1 MSLEL
6 TQKLF
11 NKGGQIVV
19 SSRVVANDFNK
30 RSADVLEKIDN
41 LKVDLSSTDF
51 SALFIESQYNGQ
63 IVVSSRV
70 VANDFNK
77 RSADVLEK
85 IDNLKVDLSSTDFSA
100 LFIESQYKAS
110 NGKMNKEYLLTRDG
124 FSLIVMGFT
133 GGEALQWKLKYI
145 EAFNK
150 MEEIIKNNIPQI
162 SKISKRQEL
171 ILNIVD
177 SKNQF
182 EMASAIKEL
191 EEYTHQVAHHEGAKS
206 ICDDSVITRP
216 VVAKYIRECYG
227 EELKELG
234 VPLYDSILNREFS
247 SFLESKGYITPTRFP
262 KKNGDGLEEK
272 VHFQPLQ
279 PFLDYFVE
287 ILNREFSSFLESKGY
302 ITPTRFPKKNGDGLE
317 EKVHFQP
324 LQPFLDYF
332 VENSMAIVKDLND
345 GRGKII
351 FNYTKNIEEYITSKE
366 FYDEFMKY
374 IEKIYT
380 NEEEEIISLL

>member
-6 TQKLF
+6 AQKLF
-11 NKGGQIVV
+11 NK
-19 SSRVVANDFNK
+19 D
-30 RSADVLEKIDN
+30 
-41 LKVDLSSTDF
+41 
-51 SALFIESQYNGQ
+51 GQ

-133 GGEALQWKLKYI
+133 GREALQWKLKYI

-150 MEEIIKNNIPQI
+150 MEEIIKNNIPQ
-162 SKISKRQEL
+162 ISKRQEL

-191 EEYTHQVAHHEGAKS
+191 EEYTHQIAHHEGAKS

-234 VPLYDSILNREFS
+234 VPLYDLILNREFS
-247 SFLESKGYITPTRFP
+247 SFLETKGYIAPTRFP
-262 KKNGDGLEEK
+262 KKNGE
-272 VHFQPLQ
+272 
-279 PFLDYFVE
+279 
-287 ILNREFSSFLESKGY
+287 
-302 ITPTRFPKKNGDGLE
+302 GLE

-345 GRGKII
+345 GRGKIV

-380 NEEEEIISLL
+380 NEEEEIISLF

>member
-6 TQKLF
+6 AQKLF
-11 NKGGQIVV
+11 NK
-19 SSRVVANDFNK
+19 D
-30 RSADVLEKIDN
+30 
-41 LKVDLSSTDF
+41 
-51 SALFIESQYNGQ
+51 GQ

-133 GGEALQWKLKYI
+133 GREALQWKLKYI

-162 SKISKRQEL
+162 SKRQEL

-191 EEYTHQVAHHEGAKS
+191 EKYTHQVAHHEGAKS
-206 ICDDSVITRP
+206 ICDDSIITRS
-216 VVAKYIRECYG
+216 VVANYIRENYR

-234 VPLYDSILNREFS
+234 VPLYDL
-247 SFLESKGYITPTRFP
+247 
-262 KKNGDGLEEK
+262 
-272 VHFQPLQ
+272 
-279 PFLDYFVE
+279 

-345 GRGKII
+345 GRGKIV

>member
-19 SSRVVANDFNK
+19 SSRTIADDFSK
-30 RSADVLEKIDN
+30 RHADVIRAIEEYL
-41 LKVDLSSTDF
+41 TDAEVR
-51 SALFIESQYNGQ
+51 SLNCLIESSY
-63 IVVSSRV
+63 
-70 VANDFNK
+70 
-77 RSADVLEK
+77 
-85 IDNLKVDLSSTDFSA
+85 IDSKGETR
-100 LFIESQYKAS
+100 
-110 NGKMNKEYLLTRDG
+110 KEYLITRDG
-124 FSLIVMGFT
+124 FSLLIMGFK
-133 GGEALQWKLKYI
+133 GKEALQWKLKYI

-150 MEEIIKNNIPQI
+150 MEEIIKNSVPQ
-162 SKISKRQEL
+162 ISKRQEL

-191 EEYTHQVAHHEGAKS
+191 EEYTHQIAHHEGAKS
-206 ICDDSVITRP
+206 ICDDSIITRP

-234 VPLYDSILNREFS
+234 VPLYDLILNREFS
-247 SFLESKGYITPTRFP
+247 SFLETKGYIAPTRFP
-262 KKNGDGLEEK
+262 KKNGE
-272 VHFQPLQ
+272 
-279 PFLDYFVE
+279 
-287 ILNREFSSFLESKGY
+287 
-302 ITPTRFPKKNGDGLE
+302 GLE

>member
-19 SSRVVANDFNK
+19 SSRAIADDFGK
-30 RSADVLEKIDN
+30 RHADVIRAIEEYLTNAEVRSLN
-41 LKVDLSSTDF
+41 Y
-51 SALFIESQYNGQ
+51 FIESSY
-63 IVVSSRV
+63 
-70 VANDFNK
+70 
-77 RSADVLEK
+77 
-85 IDNLKVDLSSTDFSA
+85 IDSKGEVR
-100 LFIESQYKAS
+100 
-110 NGKMNKEYLLTRDG
+110 KEYLITRDG
-124 FSLIVMGFT
+124 FSLLVMGFK
-133 GGEALQWKLKYI
+133 GKEALQWKLKYI
-145 EAFNK
+145 EAFNE
-150 MEEIIKNNIPQI
+150 MEEIIKNSVPQ
-162 SKISKRQEL
+162 ISKRQEL

-191 EEYTHQVAHHEGAKS
+191 EEYTHQIAHHEGAKS
-206 ICDDSVITRP
+206 ICDDSIITRP

-234 VPLYDSILNREFS
+234 VPLYDLILNREFS
-247 SFLESKGYITPTRFP
+247 SFLETKGYIAPTRFP
-262 KKNGDGLEEK
+262 KKNGE
-272 VHFQPLQ
+272 
-279 PFLDYFVE
+279 
-287 ILNREFSSFLESKGY
+287 
-302 ITPTRFPKKNGDGLE
+302 GLE

-366 FYDEFMKY
+366 FYDEFMNY
-374 IEKIYT
+374 IEKTYT

>member
-19 SSRVVANDFNK
+19 SSRTIADDFSK
-30 RSADVLEKIDN
+30 RHADVIRAIEEYL
-41 LKVDLSSTDF
+41 TDAEVR
-51 SALFIESQYNGQ
+51 SLNCLIESSY
-63 IVVSSRV
+63 
-70 VANDFNK
+70 
-77 RSADVLEK
+77 
-85 IDNLKVDLSSTDFSA
+85 IDSKGEA
-100 LFIESQYKAS
+100 R
-110 NGKMNKEYLLTRDG
+110 KEYLITRDG
-124 FSLIVMGFT
+124 FSLLIMGFK
-133 GGEALQWKLKYI
+133 GKEALQWKLKYI

-150 MEEIIKNNIPQI
+150 MEEIIKNSVPQ
-162 SKISKRQEL
+162 ISKRQEL

-191 EEYTHQVAHHEGAKS
+191 EEYTHQIAHHEGAKS
-206 ICDDSVITRP
+206 ICDDSIITRP

-234 VPLYDSILNREFS
+234 VPLYDLILNREFS
-247 SFLESKGYITPTRFP
+247 SFLETKGYIAPTRFP
-262 KKNGDGLEEK
+262 KKNGE
-272 VHFQPLQ
+272 
-279 PFLDYFVE
+279 
-287 ILNREFSSFLESKGY
+287 
-302 ITPTRFPKKNGDGLE
+302 GLE

>member
-11 NKGGQIVV
+11 NKDGQIVV
-19 SSRVVANDFNK
+19 SSRTIADDFSK
-30 RSADVLEKIDN
+30 RHADVIRAIEEYL
-41 LKVDLSSTDF
+41 TDAEVR
-51 SALFIESQYNGQ
+51 SLNCLIESSY
-63 IVVSSRV
+63 
-70 VANDFNK
+70 
-77 RSADVLEK
+77 
-85 IDNLKVDLSSTDFSA
+85 IDSKGETR
-100 LFIESQYKAS
+100 
-110 NGKMNKEYLLTRDG
+110 KEYLITRDG
-124 FSLIVMGFT
+124 FSLLIMGFK
-133 GGEALQWKLKYI
+133 GKEALQWKLKYI

-150 MEEIIKNNIPQI
+150 MEEIIKNSVPQ
-162 SKISKRQEL
+162 ISKRQEL

-191 EEYTHQVAHHEGAKS
+191 EEYTHQIAHHEGAKS

-234 VPLYDSILNREFS
+234 VPLYDLILNREFS
-247 SFLESKGYITPTRFP
+247 SFLETKGYIA
-262 KKNGDGLEEK
+262 
-272 VHFQPLQ
+272 
-279 PFLDYFVE
+279 
-287 ILNREFSSFLESKGY
+287 
-302 ITPTRFPKKNGDGLE
+302 PTRFPKKNGDGLE

>member
-19 SSRVVANDFNK
+19 SSRTIADDFSK
-30 RSADVLEKIDN
+30 RHADVIRAIEEYL
-41 LKVDLSSTDF
+41 TDAEVR
-51 SALFIESQYNGQ
+51 SLNCLIESSY
-63 IVVSSRV
+63 
-70 VANDFNK
+70 
-77 RSADVLEK
+77 
-85 IDNLKVDLSSTDFSA
+85 IDTKGETR
-100 LFIESQYKAS
+100 
-110 NGKMNKEYLLTRDG
+110 KEYLITRDG
-124 FSLIVMGFT
+124 FSLLIMGFK
-133 GGEALQWKLKYI
+133 GKEALQWKLKYI

-150 MEEIIKNNIPQI
+150 MEEIIKNSVPQ
-162 SKISKRQEL
+162 ISKRQEL

-191 EEYTHQVAHHEGAKS
+191 EEYTHQIAHHEGAKS
-206 ICDDSVITRP
+206 ICDDSIITRP
-216 VVAKYIRECYG
+216 VVANYIRECYG

-234 VPLYDSILNREFS
+234 VPLYDLILNREFS
-247 SFLESKGYITPTRFP
+247 SFLETKGYIAPTRFP
-262 KKNGDGLEEK
+262 KKNGE
-272 VHFQPLQ
+272 
-279 PFLDYFVE
+279 
-287 ILNREFSSFLESKGY
+287 
-302 ITPTRFPKKNGDGLE
+302 GLE

>member
-6 TQKLF
+6 AQKLF
-11 NKGGQIVV
+11 NKDGQIVV
-19 SSRVVANDFNK
+19 SSRTIADDFSK
-30 RSADVLEKIDN
+30 RHADVIRAIEEYL
-41 LKVDLSSTDF
+41 TDAEVR
-51 SALFIESQYNGQ
+51 SLNCLIESSY
-63 IVVSSRV
+63 
-70 VANDFNK
+70 
-77 RSADVLEK
+77 
-85 IDNLKVDLSSTDFSA
+85 IDSKGETR
-100 LFIESQYKAS
+100 
-110 NGKMNKEYLLTRDG
+110 KEYLITRDG
-124 FSLIVMGFT
+124 FSLLIMGFK
-133 GGEALQWKLKYI
+133 GKEALQWKLKYI

-150 MEEIIKNNIPQI
+150 MEEIIKNSVPQ
-162 SKISKRQEL
+162 ISKRQEL

-191 EEYTHQVAHHEGAKS
+191 EEYTHQIAHHEGAKS

-234 VPLYDSILNREFS
+234 VPLYDLILNREFS
-247 SFLESKGYITPTRFP
+247 SFLETKGYIAPTRFP
-262 KKNGDGLEEK
+262 KKNGE
-272 VHFQPLQ
+272 
-279 PFLDYFVE
+279 
-287 ILNREFSSFLESKGY
+287 
-302 ITPTRFPKKNGDGLE
+302 GLE

>member
-11 NKGGQIVV
+11 NKDGQIVV
-19 SSRVVANDFNK
+19 SSRTIADDFSK
-30 RSADVLEKIDN
+30 RHADVIRAIEEYL
-41 LKVDLSSTDF
+41 TDAEVR
-51 SALFIESQYNGQ
+51 SLNCLIESSY
-63 IVVSSRV
+63 
-70 VANDFNK
+70 
-77 RSADVLEK
+77 
-85 IDNLKVDLSSTDFSA
+85 IDSKGETR
-100 LFIESQYKAS
+100 
-110 NGKMNKEYLLTRDG
+110 KEYLITRDG
-124 FSLIVMGFT
+124 FSLLIMGFK
-133 GGEALQWKLKYI
+133 GKEALQWKLKYI

-150 MEEIIKNNIPQI
+150 MEEIIKNSVPQ
-162 SKISKRQEL
+162 ISKRQEL

-191 EEYTHQVAHHEGAKS
+191 EEYTHQIAHHEGAKS

-234 VPLYDSILNREFS
+234 VPLYDLILNREFS
-247 SFLESKGYITPTRFP
+247 SFLETKGYIAPTRFP
-262 KKNGDGLEEK
+262 QK
-272 VHFQPLQ
+272 H
-279 PFLDYFVE
+279 
-287 ILNREFSSFLESKGY
+287 
-302 ITPTRFPKKNGDGLE
+302 GDGLE

>member
-6 TQKLF
+6 AQKLF
-11 NKGGQIVV
+11 NK
-19 SSRVVANDFNK
+19 D
-30 RSADVLEKIDN
+30 
-41 LKVDLSSTDF
+41 
-51 SALFIESQYNGQ
+51 GQ

-133 GGEALQWKLKYI
+133 GREALQWKLKYI

-150 MEEIIKNNIPQI
+150 MEEIIKNNIPQ
-162 SKISKRQEL
+162 ISKRQEL

-191 EEYTHQVAHHEGAKS
+191 EEYTHQIAHHEGAKS

-234 VPLYDSILNREFS
+234 VPLYDLILNREFS
-247 SFLESKGYITPTRFP
+247 SFLETKGYIAPTRFP
-262 KKNGDGLEEK
+262 KKNGE
-272 VHFQPLQ
+272 
-279 PFLDYFVE
+279 
-287 ILNREFSSFLESKGY
+287 
-302 ITPTRFPKKNGDGLE
+302 GLE

-345 GRGKII
+345 GRGKIV

>member
-19 SSRVVANDFNK
+19 SSRTIADDFSK
-30 RSADVLEKIDN
+30 RHADVIRAIEEYL
-41 LKVDLSSTDF
+41 TDAEVR
-51 SALFIESQYNGQ
+51 SLNCLIESSY
-63 IVVSSRV
+63 
-70 VANDFNK
+70 
-77 RSADVLEK
+77 
-85 IDNLKVDLSSTDFSA
+85 IDTKGETR
-100 LFIESQYKAS
+100 
-110 NGKMNKEYLLTRDG
+110 KEYLITRDG
-124 FSLIVMGFT
+124 FSLLIMGFK
-133 GGEALQWKLKYI
+133 GKEALQWKLKYI

-150 MEEIIKNNIPQI
+150 MEEIIKNSVPQ
-162 SKISKRQEL
+162 ISKRQEL

-191 EEYTHQVAHHEGAKS
+191 EEYTHQIAHHEGAKS
-206 ICDDSVITRP
+206 ICDDSIITRP

-234 VPLYDSILNREFS
+234 VPLYDLILNREFS
-247 SFLESKGYITPTRFP
+247 SFLETKGYIAPTRFP
-262 KKNGDGLEEK
+262 KKNGE
-272 VHFQPLQ
+272 
-279 PFLDYFVE
+279 
-287 ILNREFSSFLESKGY
+287 
-302 ITPTRFPKKNGDGLE
+302 GLE

>member
-6 TQKLF
+6 AQKLF
-11 NKGGQIVV
+11 NKDGQIVV
-19 SSRVVANDFNK
+19 SSRTIADDFSK
-30 RSADVLEKIDN
+30 RHADVIRAIEEYL
-41 LKVDLSSTDF
+41 TDAEVR
-51 SALFIESQYNGQ
+51 SLNCLIESSY
-63 IVVSSRV
+63 
-70 VANDFNK
+70 
-77 RSADVLEK
+77 
-85 IDNLKVDLSSTDFSA
+85 IDSKGETR
-100 LFIESQYKAS
+100 
-110 NGKMNKEYLLTRDG
+110 KEYLITRDG
-124 FSLIVMGFT
+124 FSLLIMGFK
-133 GGEALQWKLKYI
+133 GKEALQWKLKYI

-150 MEEIIKNNIPQI
+150 MEEIIKNSVPQ
-162 SKISKRQEL
+162 ISKRQEL

-191 EEYTHQVAHHEGAKS
+191 EEYTHQIAHHEGAKS

-234 VPLYDSILNREFS
+234 VPLYDLILNREFS
-247 SFLESKGYITPTRFP
+247 SFLETKGYIA
-262 KKNGDGLEEK
+262 
-272 VHFQPLQ
+272 
-279 PFLDYFVE
+279 
-287 ILNREFSSFLESKGY
+287 
-302 ITPTRFPKKNGDGLE
+302 PTRFPKKNGDGLE

>member
-11 NKGGQIVV
+11 NKDGQIVV
-19 SSRVVANDFNK
+19 SSRTIADDFSK
-30 RSADVLEKIDN
+30 RHADVIRAIEEYL
-41 LKVDLSSTDF
+41 TDAEVR
-51 SALFIESQYNGQ
+51 SLNCLIESSY
-63 IVVSSRV
+63 
-70 VANDFNK
+70 
-77 RSADVLEK
+77 
-85 IDNLKVDLSSTDFSA
+85 IDSKGETR
-100 LFIESQYKAS
+100 
-110 NGKMNKEYLLTRDG
+110 KEYLITRDG
-124 FSLIVMGFT
+124 FSLLIMGFK
-133 GGEALQWKLKYI
+133 GKEALQWKLKYI

-150 MEEIIKNNIPQI
+150 MEEIIKNSVPQ
-162 SKISKRQEL
+162 ISKRQEL

-191 EEYTHQVAHHEGAKS
+191 EEYTHQIAHHEGAKS

-234 VPLYDSILNREFS
+234 VPLYDLILNREFS
-247 SFLESKGYITPTRFP
+247 SFLETKGYIAPTRFP
-262 KKNGDGLEEK
+262 KKNGE
-272 VHFQPLQ
+272 
-279 PFLDYFVE
+279 
-287 ILNREFSSFLESKGY
+287 
-302 ITPTRFPKKNGDGLE
+302 GLE

>member
-6 TQKLF
+6 AQKLF
-11 NKGGQIVV
+11 NK
-19 SSRVVANDFNK
+19 D
-30 RSADVLEKIDN
+30 
-41 LKVDLSSTDF
+41 
-51 SALFIESQYNGQ
+51 GQ

-162 SKISKRQEL
+162 SKRQEL

-206 ICDDSVITRP
+206 ICDDSIITRS
-216 VVAKYIRECYG
+216 VVANYIRENYG

-234 VPLYDSILNREFS
+234 VPLYDS
-247 SFLESKGYITPTRFP
+247 
-262 KKNGDGLEEK
+262 
-272 VHFQPLQ
+272 
-279 PFLDYFVE
+279 

>member
-19 SSRVVANDFNK
+19 SSRTIADDFSK
-30 RSADVLEKIDN
+30 RHADVIRAIEEYL
-41 LKVDLSSTDF
+41 TDAEVR
-51 SALFIESQYNGQ
+51 SLNCLIESSY
-63 IVVSSRV
+63 
-70 VANDFNK
+70 
-77 RSADVLEK
+77 
-85 IDNLKVDLSSTDFSA
+85 IDSKGEA
-100 LFIESQYKAS
+100 R
-110 NGKMNKEYLLTRDG
+110 KEYLITRDG
-124 FSLIVMGFT
+124 FSLLIMGFK
-133 GGEALQWKLKYI
+133 GKEALQWKLKYI

-150 MEEIIKNNIPQI
+150 MEEIIKNSVPQ
-162 SKISKRQEL
+162 ISKRQEL

-191 EEYTHQVAHHEGAKS
+191 EEYTHQIAHHEGAKS
-206 ICDDSVITRP
+206 ICDDSIITRP
-216 VVAKYIRECYG
+216 VVANYIRECYG

-234 VPLYDSILNREFS
+234 VPLYDLILNREFS
-247 SFLESKGYITPTRFP
+247 SFLETKGYIAPTRFP
-262 KKNGDGLEEK
+262 KKNGE
-272 VHFQPLQ
+272 
-279 PFLDYFVE
+279 
-287 ILNREFSSFLESKGY
+287 
-302 ITPTRFPKKNGDGLE
+302 GLE

>member
-6 TQKLF
+6 AQKLF
-11 NKGGQIVV
+11 NKDGQIVV
-19 SSRVVANDFNK
+19 SSRTIADDFSK
-30 RSADVLEKIDN
+30 RHADVIRAIEEYL
-41 LKVDLSSTDF
+41 TDAEVR
-51 SALFIESQYNGQ
+51 SLNCLIESSY
-63 IVVSSRV
+63 
-70 VANDFNK
+70 
-77 RSADVLEK
+77 
-85 IDNLKVDLSSTDFSA
+85 IDSKGETR
-100 LFIESQYKAS
+100 
-110 NGKMNKEYLLTRDG
+110 KEYLITRDG
-124 FSLIVMGFT
+124 FSLLIMGFK
-133 GGEALQWKLKYI
+133 GKEALQWKLKYI

-150 MEEIIKNNIPQI
+150 MEEIIKNSVPQ
-162 SKISKRQEL
+162 ISKRQEL

-191 EEYTHQVAHHEGAKS
+191 EEYTHQIAHHEGAKS

-234 VPLYDSILNREFS
+234 VPLYDLILNREFS
-247 SFLESKGYITPTRFP
+247 SFLETKGYIAPTRFP
-262 KKNGDGLEEK
+262 KKNGE
-272 VHFQPLQ
+272 
-279 PFLDYFVE
+279 
-287 ILNREFSSFLESKGY
+287 
-302 ITPTRFPKKNGDGLE
+302 GLE

-351 FNYTKNIEEYITSKE
+351 FNYTKNIEEYIASKE

>member
-6 TQKLF
+6 AQKLF
-11 NKGGQIVV
+11 NK
-19 SSRVVANDFNK
+19 D
-30 RSADVLEKIDN
+30 
-41 LKVDLSSTDF
+41 
-51 SALFIESQYNGQ
+51 GQ

-133 GGEALQWKLKYI
+133 GREALQWKLKYI

-150 MEEIIKNNIPQI
+150 MEEIIKNNIPQ
-162 SKISKRQEL
+162 ISKRQEL

-287 ILNREFSSFLESKGY
+287 
-302 ITPTRFPKKNGDGLE
+302 
-317 EKVHFQP
+317 
-324 LQPFLDYF
+324 
-332 VENSMAIVKDLND
+332 NSMAIVKDLND
-345 GRGKII
+345 GRGKIV

>member
-19 SSRVVANDFNK
+19 SSRTIADDFSK
-30 RSADVLEKIDN
+30 RHADVIRAIEEYL
-41 LKVDLSSTDF
+41 TDAEVR
-51 SALFIESQYNGQ
+51 SLNCLIESSY
-63 IVVSSRV
+63 
-70 VANDFNK
+70 
-77 RSADVLEK
+77 
-85 IDNLKVDLSSTDFSA
+85 IDSKGETR
-100 LFIESQYKAS
+100 
-110 NGKMNKEYLLTRDG
+110 KEYLITRDG
-124 FSLIVMGFT
+124 FSLLIMGFK
-133 GGEALQWKLKYI
+133 GKEALQWKLKYI

-150 MEEIIKNNIPQI
+150 MEEIIKNSVPQ
-162 SKISKRQEL
+162 ISKRQEL

-191 EEYTHQVAHHEGAKS
+191 EEYTHQIAHHEGAKS
-206 ICDDSVITRP
+206 ICDDSIITRP
-216 VVAKYIRECYG
+216 VVANYIRECYG

-234 VPLYDSILNREFS
+234 VPLYDLILNREFS
-247 SFLESKGYITPTRFP
+247 SFLETKGYIAPTRFP
-262 KKNGDGLEEK
+262 KKNGE
-272 VHFQPLQ
+272 
-279 PFLDYFVE
+279 
-287 ILNREFSSFLESKGY
+287 
-302 ITPTRFPKKNGDGLE
+302 GLE